1 MSHLSI
7 LPTVLRDE
15 TLLAAA
21 LQELTLPVLHGGSL
35 PGFAGEAEAVLLQTE
50 LAGGLRIGWRRQSD
64 GSLALVGDLQ
74 RLGRTQSPQQL
85 IGRITR
91 CYATLQALRSAAE
104 PWANGT
110 HPACFQGVVQGSA
123 QVSV

>member
-15 TLLAAA
+15 TLLVAA
-21 LQELTLPVLHGGSL
+21 LEELHLPVVRGGVL
-35 PGFAGEAEAVLLQTE
+35 RGFADERESVVLQTQ
-50 LAGGLRIGWRRQSD
+50 LAGGLRIGWRRQAD

-74 RLGRTQSPQQL
+74 RLGRTTSPQQL

-91 CYATLQALRSAAE
+91 CYATLHALRSAAE
-104 PWANGT
+104 PWAESLDQAT
-110 HPACFQGVVQGSA
+110 VHVAV
-123 QVSV
+123 